1 MHGHAWDG
9 AVSTTLIPASTYLR
23 RNPCIMD
30 LKGLLAD
37 QLGFFSPADLPGL
50 ALAVLVAAALAY
62 AVTRLAGAAAMEARQ
77 LALWAAVAA
86 LGVALVKGSVPF
98 SIALVALALLVR
110 PEAAEGHRQRV
121 LKAMAVV
128 LGGGCGTGAA
138 VPVVVGL
145 IPLALIARWALRD
158 AREVR

>member
-1 MHGHAWDG
+1 
-9 AVSTTLIPASTYLR
+9 
-23 RNPCIMD
+23 MD
-30 LKGLLAD
+30 LMGLIAD
-37 QLGFFSPADLPGL
+37 QLGFFTPQDLPGL
-50 ALAVLVAAALAY
+50 ALAVLFAAALAFM
-62 AVTRLAGAAAMEARQ
+62 VGRVAGAAAIEARQ
-77 LALWAAVAA
+77 LALWAGVAA

-110 PEAAEGHRQRV
+110 VEAGEGQRHRV

-138 VPVVVGL
+138 IPVVVGL

-158 AREVR
+158 AREG

>member
-1 MHGHAWDG
+1 
-9 AVSTTLIPASTYLR
+9 
-23 RNPCIMD
+23 MD
-30 LKGLLAD
+30 LMGLLAD
-37 QLGFFSPADLPGL
+37 QLGFFSPHDLPGL
-50 ALAVLVAAALAY
+50 AMAVLFSAALAVLVAR
-62 AVTRLAGAAAMEARQ
+62 VAGATVVEARH

-110 PEAAEGHRQRV
+110 PEAAEGQRHRV
-121 LKAMAVV
+121 LKALAVV
-128 LGGGCGTGAA
+128 VGGGCGTGAA
-138 VPVVVGL
+138 IPVVVGL

>member
-1 MHGHAWDG
+1 MGWG
-9 AVSTTLIPASTYLR
+9 GRRTPLIPSSAYLR

-30 LKGLLAD
+30 LMGILAD
-37 QLGFFSPADLPGL
+37 QLGFFTPQDLPGL
-50 ALAVLVAAALAY
+50 ALAVLFAAALAFG
-62 AVTRLAGAAAMEARQ
+62 AGRVAGAGSMEARQ

-110 PEAAEGHRQRV
+110 AEAGDGHRHRV
-121 LKAMAVV
+121 LKALAVV

-138 VPVVVGL
+138 IPVLVGL
-145 IPLALIARWALRD
+145 VPLALIARWALRD
-158 AREVR
+158 GRGAQ